1 MMEVEKLVKL
11 MELEWRKLK
20 RKMILSE
27 LIIYW
32 GILMFL
38 PMFFI
43 KMVSA
48 EFGQNYSTIIQLM
61 MSMQLGFVLFG
72 ASLINQVVIDEYKNK
87 TISLSF
93 GYPISRKKLVMAKAL
108 FISLF
113 VFLCTLVS
121 FLLSGLTTYLLDQ
134 AFHIINGQ
142 PTAEDI
148 TTYFSKMIVHSLI
161 VTLISLIPLFFFG
174 IWKRETIP
182 TILCAI
188 FLMQFQNF
196 SFLLNV
202 NLNTN
207 IVNTVLCFLGVVSV
221 YLSIKMVDR
230 VGDI

>member
-1 MMEVEKLVKL
+1 MVKL

-48 EFGQNYSTIIQLM
+48 EFGQSYSTIIQLM
-61 MSMQLGFVLFG
+61 ISMQLGFVLFG

-113 VFLCTLVS
+113 VFLCTIVS
-121 FLLSGLTTYLLDQ
+121 FLLSGVTTYLLDQ
-134 AFHIINGQ
+134 VFHIINGQ

-148 TTYFSKMIVHSLI
+148 TSYFSKMIVHSLI

-207 IVNTVLCFLGVVSV
+207 IVNTVLCLLGVVSV

-230 VGDI
+230 MGDI

>member
-1 MMEVEKLVKL
+1 MEKLVKL

-48 EFGQNYSTIIQLM
+48 EFGQSYSTIIQLM

-113 VFLCTLVS
+113 VFLCTIVS
-121 FLLSGLTTYLLDQ
+121 FLLSGVTTYLLDQ

-148 TTYFSKMIVHSLI
+148 TSYFSKMIVHSLI

-207 IVNTVLCFLGVVSV
+207 IVNTVLCLLGVVSV

>member
-1 MMEVEKLVKL
+1 MEKLVKL
-11 MELEWRKLK
+11 MELEWRKL
-20 RKMILSE
+20 RQKMILSE

-38 PMFFI
+38 PLFFI
-43 KMVSA
+43 KVVSA
-48 EFGQNYSTIIQLM
+48 EFGQSYSTIIQLM

-121 FLLSGLTTYLLDQ
+121 FLLSGMTTYLLDQ

-182 TILCAI
+182 TVLCAI

-207 IVNTVLCFLGVVSV
+207 IVNTVLCLLGVVSV
-221 YLSIKMVDR
+221 YLSIKMVDS

>member
-1 MMEVEKLVKL
+1 MVKL
-11 MELEWRKLK
+11 MELEWRKL
-20 RKMILSE
+20 RQKMILSE

-48 EFGQNYSTIIQLM
+48 EFGQSYSTIIQLM

-121 FLLSGLTTYLLDQ
+121 FLLSGMTTYLLDQ

-148 TTYFSKMIVHSLI
+148 TTYLSKMIVHSLI

-174 IWKRETIP
+174 IWKRATIP

-202 NLNTN
+202 DLNTN
-207 IVNTVLCFLGVVSV
+207 IVNTVLCLLGVVSV

>member
-1 MMEVEKLVKL
+1 MEVEKLVKL

-48 EFGQNYSTIIQLM
+48 EFGQSYSTIIQLM

-121 FLLSGLTTYLLDQ
+121 FLLSGVTTYLLDQ

-207 IVNTVLCFLGVVSV
+207 IVNTVLCLLGVVSV

>member
-1 MMEVEKLVKL
+1 MEVEKLVKL

-48 EFGQNYSTIIQLM
+48 EFGQSYSTIIQLM

-113 VFLCTLVS
+113 VFLCTIVS
-121 FLLSGLTTYLLDQ
+121 FLLSGVTTYLLDQ

-148 TTYFSKMIVHSLI
+148 TSYFSKMIVHSLI

-207 IVNTVLCFLGVVSV
+207 IVNTVLCSLGVVSV

>member
-1 MMEVEKLVKL
+1 MEKLVKL

-20 RKMILSE
+20 QKMILSE

-48 EFGQNYSTIIQLM
+48 EFGQSYSTIIQLM

-93 GYPISRKKLVMAKAL
+93 GYPISRKKLVMAKVL

-121 FLLSGLTTYLLDQ
+121 FLLSGMTTYLLDQ

-148 TTYFSKMIVHSLI
+148 TTYFSKMIVHSLM

-182 TILCAI
+182 TVLCAI

-207 IVNTVLCFLGVVSV
+207 IVNIVLCLLGVVSV

>member
-1 MMEVEKLVKL
+1 MEKLVKL

-48 EFGQNYSTIIQLM
+48 EFGQSYSTIIQLM

-113 VFLCTLVS
+113 VFLCTIVS
-121 FLLSGLTTYLLDQ
+121 FLLSGVTTYLLDQ

-182 TILCAI
+182 TVLCAI

-207 IVNTVLCFLGVVSV
+207 IVNTVLCLLGVVSV

>member
-1 MMEVEKLVKL
+1 
-11 MELEWRKLK
+11 
-20 RKMILSE
+20 
-27 LIIYW
+27 
-32 GILMFL
+32 MFL

-48 EFGQNYSTIIQLM
+48 EFGQSYSTIIQLM

-113 VFLCTLVS
+113 VFLCTIVS
-121 FLLSGLTTYLLDQ
+121 FLLSGVTTYLLDQ

-182 TILCAI
+182 TVLCAI

-207 IVNTVLCFLGVVSV
+207 IVNTVLCLLGVVSV

>member
-1 MMEVEKLVKL
+1 MEVEKLVKL
-11 MELEWRKLK
+11 MELEWRKLR

-27 LIIYW
+27 MIIYW
-32 GILMFL
+32 GVLMFL

-48 EFGQNYSTIIQLM
+48 EFGQSYSTIIQLM
-61 MSMQLGFVLFG
+61 MPMQLGFVLFG

-121 FLLSGLTTYLLDQ
+121 FLLSGMTTYLLDQ
-134 AFHIINGQ
+134 VFHIINGQ
-142 PTAEDI
+142 PTVQDI

-174 IWKRETIP
+174 IWKRATIP
-182 TILCAI
+182 TVICAV

-196 SFLLNV
+196 SYLLNV

-207 IVNTVLCFLGVVSV
+207 IVNTVLCLLGVVSV

>member
-1 MMEVEKLVKL
+1 MVKL

-48 EFGQNYSTIIQLM
+48 EFGQSYSTIIQLM

-113 VFLCTLVS
+113 VFLCTIVS
-121 FLLSGLTTYLLDQ
+121 FLLSGVTTYLLDQ

-148 TTYFSKMIVHSLI
+148 TSYFSKMIVHSLI

-207 IVNTVLCFLGVVSV
+207 IVNTVLCSLGVVSV

>member
-1 MMEVEKLVKL
+1 MEVEKLVKL

-20 RKMILSE
+20 QKMIISE

-48 EFGQNYSTIIQLM
+48 EFGQSYSTIIQLM
-61 MSMQLGFVLFG
+61 MSMQMGFVLFG

-93 GYPISRKKLVMAKAL
+93 GYPISREKLVMAKVL

-121 FLLSGLTTYLLDQ
+121 FLLAGMTTFLLDQ

-142 PTAEDI
+142 PTVADI
-148 TTYFSKMIVHSLI
+148 TTYFSKMFVHSLI
-161 VTLISLIPLFFFG
+161 VTLISLIPIFFFG
-174 IWKRETIP
+174 FWKRATIP
-182 TILCAI
+182 TVICAI

-196 SFLLNV
+196 SYLLNV
-202 NLNTN
+202 NLNAD
-207 IVNTVLCFLGVVSV
+207 IVNAWLCLLGVVSA

>member
-1 MMEVEKLVKL
+1 MEVEKLVKL

-48 EFGQNYSTIIQLM
+48 EFGQSYSTIIQLM
-61 MSMQLGFVLFG
+61 ISMQLGFVLFG

-113 VFLCTLVS
+113 VFLCTIVS
-121 FLLSGLTTYLLDQ
+121 FLLSGVTTYLLDQ
-134 AFHIINGQ
+134 VFHIINGQ

-148 TTYFSKMIVHSLI
+148 TSYFSKMIVHSLI

-207 IVNTVLCFLGVVSV
+207 IVNTVLCSLGVVSV

-230 VGDI
+230 MGDI

>member
-1 MMEVEKLVKL
+1 MEVEKLVKL

-48 EFGQNYSTIIQLM
+48 EFGQSYSTIIQLM

-113 VFLCTLVS
+113 VFLCTIVS
-121 FLLSGLTTYLLDQ
+121 FLLSGVTTYLLDQ

-207 IVNTVLCFLGVVSV
+207 IVNTVLCLLGVVSV

>member
-1 MMEVEKLVKL
+1 
-11 MELEWRKLK
+11 MELEWRKLR

-27 LIIYW
+27 MIIYW
-32 GILMFL
+32 GVLMFL

-48 EFGQNYSTIIQLM
+48 EFGQSYSTIIQLM
-61 MSMQLGFVLFG
+61 MPMQLGFVLFG

-121 FLLSGLTTYLLDQ
+121 FLLSGMTTYLLDQ
-134 AFHIINGQ
+134 VFHIINGQ
-142 PTAEDI
+142 PTVQDI

-174 IWKRETIP
+174 IWKRATIP
-182 TILCAI
+182 TVICAV

-196 SFLLNV
+196 SYLLNV

-207 IVNTVLCFLGVVSV
+207 IVNTVLCLLGVVSV

>member
-1 MMEVEKLVKL
+1 MEKLVKL
-11 MELEWRKLK
+11 MELEWRKL
-20 RKMILSE
+20 RQKMILSE

-48 EFGQNYSTIIQLM
+48 EFGQSYSTIIQLM

-113 VFLCTLVS
+113 VFLCTVVS
-121 FLLSGLTTYLLDQ
+121 FLLSGMTTYLLDQ

-148 TTYFSKMIVHSLI
+148 TTYLSKMIVHSLI

-182 TILCAI
+182 TVLCAI

-207 IVNTVLCFLGVVSV
+207 IVNTVLCLLGVVSV
-221 YLSIKMVDR
+221 FLSITMVDR

>member
-1 MMEVEKLVKL
+1 MVKL

-48 EFGQNYSTIIQLM
+48 EFGQSYSTIIQLM

-113 VFLCTLVS
+113 VFLCTIVS
-121 FLLSGLTTYLLDQ
+121 FLLSGVTTYLLDQ

-182 TILCAI
+182 TVLCAI

-207 IVNTVLCFLGVVSV
+207 IVNTVLCLLGVVSV

>member
-1 MMEVEKLVKL
+1 MVKL
-11 MELEWRKLK
+11 MELEWRKL
-20 RKMILSE
+20 RQKMILSE

-38 PMFFI
+38 PLFFI
-43 KMVSA
+43 KVVSA
-48 EFGQNYSTIIQLM
+48 EFGQSYSTIIQLM

-121 FLLSGLTTYLLDQ
+121 FLLSGMTTYLLDQ

-182 TILCAI
+182 TVLCAI

-207 IVNTVLCFLGVVSV
+207 IVNTVLCLLGVVSV
-221 YLSIKMVDR
+221 YLSIKMVDS

>member
-1 MMEVEKLVKL
+1 MGVEKLVKL
-11 MELEWRKLK
+11 MELEWRKL
-20 RKMILSE
+20 RQKMILSE

-48 EFGQNYSTIIQLM
+48 EFGQSYSTIIQLM

-121 FLLSGLTTYLLDQ
+121 FLLSGMTTYLLDQ

-148 TTYFSKMIVHSLI
+148 TTYLSKMIVHSLI

-174 IWKRETIP
+174 IWKRATIP

-202 NLNTN
+202 DLNTN
-207 IVNTVLCFLGVVSV
+207 IVNTVLCLLGVVSV

>member
-1 MMEVEKLVKL
+1 MEVEKLVKL

-48 EFGQNYSTIIQLM
+48 EFGQSYSTIIQLM
-61 MSMQLGFVLFG
+61 ISMQLGFVLFG

-113 VFLCTLVS
+113 VFLCTIVS
-121 FLLSGLTTYLLDQ
+121 FLLSGVTTYLLDQ
-134 AFHIINGQ
+134 VFHIINGQ

-148 TTYFSKMIVHSLI
+148 TSYFSKMIVHSLI

-207 IVNTVLCFLGVVSV
+207 IVNTVLCLLGVVSV

-230 VGDI
+230 MGDI

>member
-1 MMEVEKLVKL
+1 MVKL
-11 MELEWRKLK
+11 MELEWRKLR

-27 LIIYW
+27 MIIYW
-32 GILMFL
+32 GVLMFL

-48 EFGQNYSTIIQLM
+48 EFGQSYSTIIQLM
-61 MSMQLGFVLFG
+61 MPMQLGFVLFG

-121 FLLSGLTTYLLDQ
+121 FLLSGMTTYLLDQ
-134 AFHIINGQ
+134 VFHIINGQ
-142 PTAEDI
+142 PTVQDI

-174 IWKRETIP
+174 IWKRATIP
-182 TILCAI
+182 TVICAV

-196 SFLLNV
+196 SYLLNV

-207 IVNTVLCFLGVVSV
+207 IVNTVLCLLGVVSV
-221 YLSIKMVDR
+221 FLSIKMVDR